1 MTFRFFVE
9 SSLDSTRL
17 VKNTGQTRCEVMS
30 LEMANQLFFYL
41 FALHIF
47 PLQLALNSTL
57 NCGSKSCE
65 QLSAVDHVVA
75 KGLEEGKDIER
86 EESLINL
93 SVILTNMAEEEQ
105 GMFDHLDKY
114 LASLLDHLTQ
124 ESRLRLIVISDATL
138 ARLLR
143 LHLNM

>member
-1 MTFRFFVE
+1 M
-9 SSLDSTRL
+9 
-17 VKNTGQTRCEVMS
+17 
-30 LEMANQLFFYL
+30 
-41 FALHIF
+41 
-47 PLQLALNSTL
+47 
-57 NCGSKSCE
+57 NCGSESCE

-93 SVILTNMAEEEQ
+93 SVILINMARPEEAKES
-105 GMFDHLDKY
+105 MLSHLQKY

-138 ARLLR
+138 VNLLR
-143 LHLNM
+143 VHLKM

>member
-1 MTFRFFVE
+1 
-9 SSLDSTRL
+9 
-17 VKNTGQTRCEVMS
+17 
-30 LEMANQLFFYL
+30 MANKLFFYL

-93 SVILTNMAEEEQ
+93 SVILIDMASQEEAKES
-105 GMFDHLDKY
+105 MFSHLQKY

-138 ARLLR
+138 ANLLR
-143 LHLNM
+143 VHLKM

>member
-1 MTFRFFVE
+1 
-9 SSLDSTRL
+9 
-17 VKNTGQTRCEVMS
+17 MS

-57 NCGSKSCE
+57 NCGSESCE

-114 LASLLDHLTQ
+114 LATLLDHLTQ